1 MMHRVDSSYCSIVS
15 VQIVQIV
22 RIAHSQTPSLPTY
35 SSRRTANQIY
45 LFMFL
50 KLFFFFLTL
59 FLRMADSI
67 LYSLYMKS
75 NLYKR
80 KDAVNIDIESGQK
93 VGHVKKRMY
102 EPNPNRHS
110 MYIVENDVGAFF

>member
-1 MMHRVDSSYCSIVS
+1 
-15 VQIVQIV
+15 
-22 RIAHSQTPSLPTY
+22 
-35 SSRRTANQIY
+35 
-45 LFMFL
+45 MFL
-50 KLFFFFLTL
+50 KLFFFFLAL

-80 KDAVNIDIESGQK
+80 KDAVNIDIESGDK
-93 VGHVKKRMY
+93 ISHIKKAHRMY

-110 MYIVENDVGAFF
+110 MYAVEDDVSAFDLVSS

>member
-1 MMHRVDSSYCSIVS
+1 M
-15 VQIVQIV
+15 
-22 RIAHSQTPSLPTY
+22 
-35 SSRRTANQIY
+35 
-45 LFMFL
+45 
-50 KLFFFFLTL
+50 

-80 KDAVNIDIESGQK
+80 KDAVNIDIESGDK
-93 VGHVKKRMY
+93 VGHTKKANRMY

-110 MYIVENDVGAFF
+110 MYIVENDVSVLL

>member
-1 MMHRVDSSYCSIVS
+1 
-15 VQIVQIV
+15 
-22 RIAHSQTPSLPTY
+22 
-35 SSRRTANQIY
+35 
-45 LFMFL
+45 MFL

-80 KDAVNIDIESGQK
+80 KDAVNIDVESGDK
-93 VGHVKKRMY
+93 ISPVKKAHRMY

-110 MYIVENDVGAFF
+110 MYVVEDDVSV